1 MVEESKKTRIKRALG
16 QLKELMVNKKVTL
29 RDEPGYNLLRK
40 ERDGDLVKYLV
51 GPNGEDLVFSEPE
64 REITLG

>member
-1 MVEESKKTRIKRALG
+1 
-16 QLKELMVNKKVTL
+16 MVNKKVSL

-51 GPNGEDLVFSEPE
+51 GVNGENLVFSEPE

>member
-1 MVEESKKTRIKRALG
+1 
-16 QLKELMVNKKVTL
+16 MVNKKVSL
-29 RDEPGYNLLRK
+29 RDEAGYNLLRK

-51 GPNGEDLVFSEPE
+51 GANGDHLVFSEPE